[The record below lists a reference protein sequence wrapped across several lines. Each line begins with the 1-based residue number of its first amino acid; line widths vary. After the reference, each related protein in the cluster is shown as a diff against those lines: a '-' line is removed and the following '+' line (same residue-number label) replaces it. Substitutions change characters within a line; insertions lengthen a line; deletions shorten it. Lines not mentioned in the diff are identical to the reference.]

1 MKTQCDGYCGSL
13 LVEKKIGRCPALGRD
28 SLRAAE
34 RDVREVWREASL
46 PEHHCHVQRHTGNLC
61 VVITAVHVTELLS
74 HLSAL
79 LLSHPGR
86 MVIRSCDR
94 REQTMAKAGWGK
106 WTNEKKR
113 KKKCMWWHLW
123 PRIVQ
128 GFLKY
133 PPSMTQCKKQGEFD
147 LEDTKEV
154 SGAVLLPFCHW
165 CAPFELLFAS

>member
-1 MKTQCDGYCGSL
+1 MQTQCDGYCGSL
-13 LVEKKIGRCPALGRD
+13 LMEKKIGRCPALGRD

-86 MVIRSCDR
+86 MVIRSCDH

-106 WTNEKKR
+106 WTNEKKKI
-113 KKKCMWWHLW
+113 KKNVCGGICDQELFK
-123 PRIVQ
+123 
-128 GFLKY
+128 GFSNTHQVWRNVRNEGSLI
-133 PPSMTQCKKQGEFD
+133 
-147 LEDTKEV
+147 
-154 SGAVLLPFCHW
+154 
-165 CAPFELLFAS
+165 